1 MENTSGIA
9 VATSTRDGW
18 TERLLRAQ
26 RRRLFDAFLLFR
38 EGGSEDSVLDV
49 NLRSA
54 PAGLQDWADAAS
66 RSLVTACPLDPA
78 AVPHLPYADAAFDWV
93 FCPEVIEYLTLPG
106 QQQALVTECCR
117 VARKGVFLT
126 TPNRRHP
133 LEFSTGLPFVHWLP
147 ARWQRL
153 FSRLARGRRVPPALV
168 DAPRLYALAAA
179 LPGAPAHDVGHKRV
193 FGIKAHFFLM
203 IRTGG

>member
-1 MENTSGIA
+1 MKNTGEIALEAGLSG
-9 VATSTRDGW
+9 GW
-18 TERLLRAQ
+18 TERMVRAQ
-26 RRRLFDAFLLFR
+26 RRRLFEAFLLFR
-38 EGGSEDSVLDV
+38 QGGSEDSVLDV
-49 NLRSA
+49 RLRSA
-54 PAGLQDWADAAS
+54 PPGLQDWTDAPA

-78 AVPHLPYADAAFDWV
+78 ATLRLPHPDASFDWV
-93 FCPEVIEYLTLPG
+93 FCPEVIEYLALPDR
-106 QQQALVTECCR
+106 QQELVAECWR

-133 LEFSTGLPFVHWLP
+133 IEFNTGLPCIHWLP
-147 ARWQRL
+147 PAWRSVL
-153 FSRLARGRRVPPALV
+153 LPSARGRRVPPALV

-203 IRTGG
+203 IRKGG